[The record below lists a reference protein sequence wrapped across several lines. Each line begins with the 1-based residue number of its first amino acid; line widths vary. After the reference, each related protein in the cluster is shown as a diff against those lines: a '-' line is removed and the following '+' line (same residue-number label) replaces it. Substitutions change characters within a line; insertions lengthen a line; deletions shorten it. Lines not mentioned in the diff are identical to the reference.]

1 MLWYDTAIN
10 RRFPVYFRMYHLVP
24 LVGILANSAF
34 QRNAQYIQCDG
45 LFGIVLVKYILSIP
59 NLLVSRPVVQG
70 GTYGDKQVF
79 DGL

>member
-10 RRFPVYFRMYHLVP
+10 RHKPVYLHMYHLVP

-59 NLLVSRPVVQG
+59 LKSRIR
-70 GTYGDKQVF
+70 
-79 DGL
+79 